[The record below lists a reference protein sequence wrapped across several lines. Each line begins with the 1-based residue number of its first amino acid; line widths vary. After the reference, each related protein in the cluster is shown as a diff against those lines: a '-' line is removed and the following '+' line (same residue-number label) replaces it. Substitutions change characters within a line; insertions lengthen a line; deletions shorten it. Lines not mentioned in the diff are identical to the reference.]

1 MVLIWRAKSAL
12 ILSLLFYFIDY
23 LNVIFPFSLCM
34 IVKYIVVVF
43 FFIFNYEFFL
53 PA

>member
-1 MVLIWRAKSAL
+1 MVLIWRVKSAL
-12 ILSLLFYFIDY
+12 ILSLLFYLIDY
-23 LNVIFPFSLCM
+23 LNVIFPFPLCL
-34 IVKYIVVVF
+34 IVKYIVVF